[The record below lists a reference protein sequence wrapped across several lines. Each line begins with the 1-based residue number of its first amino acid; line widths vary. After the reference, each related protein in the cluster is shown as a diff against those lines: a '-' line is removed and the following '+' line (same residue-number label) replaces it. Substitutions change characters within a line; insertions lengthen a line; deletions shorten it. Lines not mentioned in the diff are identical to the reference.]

1 MRGKWFFFLAVVTIG
16 LLWLMRTPSHP
27 QPLHEIQS
35 PIPQNS
41 VLGQSH
47 DPARC
52 GTLICQVAWSGEVPA
67 VKSLSMYQAKL
78 RPGGKVEVPNPNAP
92 KVAKNGGLTDAIVL
106 LRGVDLK
113 QSRPWDLHSVRVELT
128 EQDFLIQQGDRR
140 SRIGIVRRGNEAEFV
155 ARDDSTQSAR
165 ARGASFFTQ
174 MLFVKDQP
182 VSRMF
187 SNAGTVELTS
197 GSGYF
202 WMRGYLAVSDHPYV
216 GVSNE
221 GGEVRFDQVPEGTY
235 ELISWKANWH
245 IARIERDPEWQMQA
259 SLDYAQPL
267 EKKQSIRVQAGQE
280 TRSVF
285 TLQTSD
291 FASN

>member
-1 MRGKWFFFLAVVTIG
+1 M
-16 LLWLMRTPSHP
+16 
-27 QPLHEIQS
+27 
-35 PIPQNS
+35 
-41 VLGQSH
+41 
-47 DPARC
+47 
-52 GTLICQVAWSGEVPA
+52 
-67 VKSLSMYQAKL
+67 KSLSMYQAKL